1 MKYKMKYVLG
11 LVKEEVRITKDDET
25 RLKLESHQFDLMWE
39 LVLDI
44 LLKISGKLFLSEN
57 FEKIFSPYI
66 LCRYLS
72 MNTRLI
78 DYAIY
83 LNSVN
88 SNSNLSKEQFYKLAY
103 SIIPKQQNSYIKY
116 IKKIKKEDTKNKND
130 DTNNLKNIELNNNLF
145 EI

>member
-1 MKYKMKYVLG
+1 MK
-11 LVKEEVRITKDDET
+11 DET

-103 SIIPKQQNSYIKY
+103 SIVPKQQNSYIKY

-130 DTNNLKNIELNNNLF
+130 DNNNLKNIELNNSLF

>member
-1 MKYKMKYVLG
+1 MK
-11 LVKEEVRITKDDET
+11 DET

>member
-1 MKYKMKYVLG
+1 MK
-11 LVKEEVRITKDDET
+11 DET

-130 DTNNLKNIELNNNLF
+130 DNNNLKNIELNNSLF